1 MKPNELFDALL
12 HAEHE
17 SEIDRILDK
26 NSYLS
31 DEGSWQPLGNIENNF
46 ATVGNQQSEPTAALV
61 EKIINSMDAVLM
73 LECFKK
79 GIDPEGPGAPPS
91 MTTAIEL
98 FFGIKSGQI
107 GALSPRERTKLAELV
122 HLVAVG
128 SKEEPCYLII
138 DRGEGQTPDNFP
150 ETLLSLV
157 RSNRLR
163 IPFVQGKFNMGGTGV
178 LPFCG
183 TEKYELIASRRN
195 PQAPRNIND
204 SSANDWGFTI
214 VRRMPPT
221 AGRRGSMYVY
231 LAPANKILAFSASSI
246 RVLPGGSSK
255 NSPAEPYAVD
265 LDYGTC
271 VKLYNYRWKAKS
283 TATTEARYEL
293 ERCLHAP
300 CLPLR
305 ITETRNY
312 KANYFSTT
320 LSGIWVMLYGDDANE
335 IPKVEQGFPAAGELN
350 LIDIGK
356 LPYRLVVFKEE
367 VEPRHVPHGIFFTLN
382 GQVHGSLSSD
392 FVSRRLK
399 FDYLGRYLLVSID
412 CTTMDALIREDF
424 FMGSRDR
431 IRQNDILQQIE
442 NAFEDELKNHP
453 GLRELN
459 AVRRKRNIEKALE
472 SERDTVEAFQHLLKS
487 DPTLAGLFSAG
498 THLITSTG
506 PGVPQTFIG
515 RKFPTFFRLVK
526 EPKAGLIKP
535 CPVNRPCRVEFET
548 DAENEYF
555 TRIDSPGTIDFFPPY
570 LCEHWNLWNG
580 RLIARFRLPK
590 GTKPDQLLP
599 VQVTVTDIECETHS
613 FICNFTLLAE
623 KAAELVHTG
632 GATGGGNH
640 GPRGPGQQTAPR
652 LGMPKI
658 IEKRRDQWGDL
669 SPAFTEFEAL
679 RVLNDGQGGY
689 DFYLNIDNAFLLTE
703 ISRSQD
709 DEKPLIKYWFKYGL
723 VLCALGMLQQFKNGH
738 DKEPDSENGEESPKS
753 SDALTL
759 VNQASAGLS
768 RVIVPI
774 VRRLYKGPS
783 N

>member
-1 MKPNELFDALL
+1 MSSYELFNALL

-17 SEIDRILDK
+17 SDVDFILDR
-26 NSYLS
+26 SRYLS
-31 DEGSWQPLGNIENNF
+31 DESSWQPLGDIENNF

-79 GIDPEGPGAPPS
+79 GIDPEGPEAPPS
-91 MTTAIEL
+91 MTEAIEL
-98 FFGIKSGQI
+98 FFQVKSGQI

-138 DRGEGQTPDNFP
+138 DKGEGQTPYKFP

-163 IPFVQGKFNMGGTGV
+163 IPFVQGIFNMGGTGV

-183 TEKYELIASRRN
+183 TKKYELIASRRN
-195 PQAPRNIND
+195 PQALRD
-204 SSANDWGFTI
+204 ADDHTANDWGFTI
-214 VRRMPPT
+214 VRRLPPA

-231 LAPANKILAFSASSI
+231 LAPANKVLTFSAPYI
-246 RVLPGGSSK
+246 RVLPSGSTK
-255 NSPAEPYAVD
+255 NTPAEPYAVD

-283 TATTEARYEL
+283 TATTETRYEL
-293 ERCLHAP
+293 ERYLHAP

-320 LSGIWVMLYGDDANE
+320 LSGIWAMLYGDDANE
-335 IPKVEQGFPAAGELN
+335 IPKVEQGFPAPGELN
-350 LIDIGK
+350 LTDIGK
-356 LPYRLVVFKEE
+356 LPYRLVTFKEE

-399 FDYLGRYLLVSID
+399 FDYLGRYLLVSIN
-412 CTTMDALIREDF
+412 CTAMDALIREDF

-431 IRQNDILQQIE
+431 IRQNEILQRIE
-442 NAFEDELKNHP
+442 DALEDELKNHP

-459 AVRRKRNIEKALE
+459 AIRRKRNIEKALE

-487 DPTLAGLFSAG
+487 DPTLAGLFSVG
-498 THLITSTG
+498 THLVTSTG
-506 PGVPQTFIG
+506 PGVPQIFIS
-515 RKFPTFFRLVK
+515 RKFPDYFRLVK
-526 EPKAGLIKP
+526 EPKTGLVKP

-548 DAENEYF
+548 NAENEYF
-555 TRIDSPGTIDFFPPY
+555 SRLDSPGTIDFSPPY
-570 LCEHWNLWNG
+570 TCEHWNLWNG

-590 GTKPDQLLP
+590 GTKPGQLLP
-599 VQVTVTDIECETHS
+599 VQVTVTDVECHTHP

-623 KAAELVHTG
+623 KAAEPVHTG
-632 GATGGGNH
+632 GASEGGSH
-640 GPRGPGQQTAPR
+640 GPQGPGRQTAPR

-658 IEKRRDQWGDL
+658 IEKRKDEWVDL
-669 SPAFTEFEAL
+669 SPPFTEFEAL

-703 ISRSQD
+703 ISRSRD
-709 DEKPLIKYWFKYGL
+709 DEKPLVKYWFKYGL

-738 DKEPDSENGEESPKS
+738 SKEHESEDNEESTKS

-774 VRRLYKGPS
+774 VRRLYRGPS